1 MIMNCGL
8 KKGGVV
14 VVHCG
19 RRFRRETELPVS
31 KNAVKSDVS
40 VK

>member
-1 MIMNCGL
+1 MIMDWGL

-14 VVHCG
+14 VVHCR
-19 RRFRRETELPVS
+19 RRFRREPKLSVS
-31 KNAVKSDVS
+31 KNTVKSDIS